1 MHAWAAHRVTLYLQL
16 LTVHLA
22 RVDEGGGLASVLE
35 HCMYC
40 GMSLA
45 RVGLDFRPLLA
56 PVFEGCVLDLFARS
70 AQVRGFESFSL
81 ALSLSL
87 SRLSCICSAGGP
99 PISAW
104 ASW

>member
-1 MHAWAAHRVTLYLQL
+1 MQNGQASSSPVHSWAAHRVTLYLQQ
-16 LTVHLA
+16 LTTHLA
-22 RVDEGGGLASVLE
+22 RVDEGGALASVLE

-70 AQVRGFESFSL
+70 AQVSQ
-81 ALSLSL
+81 
-87 SRLSCICSAGGP
+87 SRSACQ
-99 PISAW
+99 
-104 ASW
+104 

>member
-1 MHAWAAHRVTLYLQL
+1 MHAWAAHRVTLYLQQ
-16 LTVHLA
+16 LTIHLA
-22 RVDEGGGLASVLE
+22 RVDEGGGMASVLE

-70 AQVRGFESFSL
+70 AQVGFCGSGGQGPDDSAESLWST
-81 ALSLSL
+81 A
-87 SRLSCICSAGGP
+87 CSPA
-99 PISAW
+99 
-104 ASW
+104 